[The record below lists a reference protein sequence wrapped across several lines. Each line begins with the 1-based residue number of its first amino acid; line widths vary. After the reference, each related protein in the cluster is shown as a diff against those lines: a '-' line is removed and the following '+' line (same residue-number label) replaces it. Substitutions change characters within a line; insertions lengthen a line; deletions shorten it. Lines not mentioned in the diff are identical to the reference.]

1 MGKTDK
7 DSELI
12 RIQIDAKDSE
22 KGFYT
27 LLTNGSIVV
36 SKDNKYIVPAYCMK
50 ILSDNKINFKTLNEW
65 LKILQEKWCLQFLL
79 PLKYNDGSDIEPRK
93 FDLVRQEILN
103 KFGGFTIAPFSLDG
117 AWIDP
122 NSNIKYFDRTKLFEV
137 AIDFTEENKQFLS
150 DYKGKL
156 KQRFR
161 QHEIYMVVKPAYKI

>member
-50 ILSDNKINFKTLNEW
+50 ILSDNKINFKTLNE
-65 LKILQEKWCLQFLL
+65 
-79 PLKYNDGSDIEPRK
+79 
-93 FDLVRQEILN
+93 
-103 KFGGFTIAPFSLDG
+103 
-117 AWIDP
+117 
-122 NSNIKYFDRTKLFEV
+122 
-137 AIDFTEENKQFLS
+137 
-150 DYKGKL
+150 
-156 KQRFR
+156 
-161 QHEIYMVVKPAYKI
+161 